1 MFTPNVGRFHTSLD
15 FCGAMSSST
24 IEREVHAIRRAD
36 RDCDTALE
44 AMARN
49 KTTRH
54 KVLPATLHAGAATAG
69 PGACAQRDL
78 AQVVSNLRS
87 WLGYRARDGFRWMG
101 RDGAGDR
108 RPICGMRRWPLSVA
122 CPVDVLIRVST
133 YYCKY
138 VLPRSPRPPA
148 GAVHLVP
155 PLALKDLLRDARWP
169 R

>member
-1 MFTPNVGRFHTSLD
+1 MKPYLSVAVLCGVRPLVGRAAHGSWGQIGVHPDDFRVFHKTGYVLTPNVGRFHTSLD

-108 RPICGMRRWPLSVA
+108 RPICGMRRWPLLWHA
-122 CPVDVLIRVST
+122 EST
-133 YYCKY
+133 Y
-138 VLPRSPRPPA
+138 
-148 GAVHLVP
+148 
-155 PLALKDLLRDARWP
+155 
-169 R
+169 